1 MKETYVNGQPSQA
14 EMQAVVDEDAA
25 FNYQL
30 PNDLPIEQYVPF
42 DEYPEDGGTVWIM
55 K

>member
-1 MKETYVNGQPSQA
+1 MYINGQPSQA
-14 EMQAVVDEDAA
+14 EIQAVIDEDTA

-42 DEYPEDGGTVWIM
+42 DEYPDEAGGNSLDNEMV
-55 K
+55 